1 MVSQVHLEV
10 RRPMRSGEYW
20 QIALTASVSAME
32 LAMQPGVEGQGMS
45 FWARGSGRWDVLE

>member
-32 LAMQPGVEGQGMS
+32 LAMQPEVEGQGMS